1 MRIKKLI
8 MGVLSI
14 FLIGKCYG
22 IEKMKKGEKMDIPI
36 MHICEPEDL
45 EWEKTLPKPE
55 IPTPPKNVGIINWNV
70 LKETAPLEFKGEKEV
85 EAESLKP
92 NGLVKG
98 KGTTEQPYVIKDL
111 YIKVSDKPGLS
122 ISNINK
128 PLIIENVCIDG
139 IPIDENT
146 PAKEWGIVLN
156 NCSGVIIK
164 NCQVSRCRGIYAGW
178 LPTQKNIIF
187 EKNYLFSTYK
197 GIMTQ
202 GGSHFIARGNYVRDS
217 SEYGIFLW
225 TGTDHIIENNYVAW
239 TGREGVGTNGVAH
252 RHLYQN
258 NVILYSGWTAIN
270 VEGENDDTVVRNNL
284 VVDTH
289 YGIILMGNRTLCENN
304 KVFYSSQFGIYI
316 HANDEIT
323 VKNNFVIGSSQS
335 GIFIPQSANKTKIIS
350 NKIWQSYIGIDV
362 QGKDTLVEKNEIYR
376 FFKGIS
382 VSASNCVIRRNSV
395 YRGRNGIWFEGIPET
410 EQGGIVSENYLHH
423 LLAGV
428 VVKKVKSAIFT
439 DNKLESVGQPF
450 PIDNCEE
457 LVIKNNKIIQL
468 RYNGIVLYQ
477 SSKCNVEENELITGM
492 VEAITLNEGG
502 SHTIKNNII
511 KNIRG
516 EFSGGGIR
524 LISTKNNTIIDN
536 YLENCAVGVVFD
548 GKNNQNNLLENNK
561 YIKNGINIGLQN
573 GAEEKFDET
582 NKLDTKAIS
591 RKQ

>member
-8 MGVLSI
+8 IGVLSI

-22 IEKMKKGEKMDIPI
+22 IDEIKKGVKMDIPI

-70 LKETAPLEFKGEKEV
+70 LKETAPLEFKGEKEL

-98 KGTTEQPYVIKDL
+98 KGTNEEPYVIKDL

-122 ISNINK
+122 IAEVNK
-128 PLIIENVCIDG
+128 PLIIENVCVDG

-146 PAKEWGIVLN
+146 PAKEWGIALS

-187 EKNYLFSTYK
+187 EKNYLFSTSK
-197 GIMTQ
+197 GIITQ

-217 SEYGIFLW
+217 SEYGVFLW
-225 TGTDHIIENNYVAW
+225 AGTDHITENNYVAW

-304 KVFYSSQFGIYI
+304 KVFYSSQDGISIYGTNSDMI
-316 HANDEIT
+316 
-323 VKNNFVIGSSQS
+323 VRNNLIVGSSKT
-335 GIFIPQSANKTKIIS
+335 GIVIPQGSRKAKIVS
-350 NKIWQSYIGIDV
+350 NKIWQSDTGIV
-362 QGKDTLVEKNEIYR
+362 VGGKETLVEKNDIYR
-376 FFKGIS
+376 FFIGIS
-382 VSASNCVIRRNSV
+382 VSASNCVIRENSI
-395 YRGRNGIWFEGIPET
+395 YRGRNGIWLEGIPKT

-428 VVKKVKSAIFT
+428 VAKRVKSAIFT

-450 PIDNCEE
+450 PIDNSEE

-477 SSKCNVEENELITGM
+477 SDRCNVEGNELITG
-492 VEAITLNEGG
+492 VAEAITLNEGS
-502 SHTIKNNII
+502 SHIIKKNII

-524 LISTKNNTIIDN
+524 LISTKNNTITEN
-536 YLENCAVGVVFD
+536 SLENCAVGVVFD
-548 GKNNQNNLLENNK
+548 GKNNQNNTIDNNK
-561 YIKNGINIGLQN
+561 YTENGINIGLQN
-573 GAEEKFDET
+573 GAEEKLDET
-582 NKLDTKAIS
+582 NKLDTKS
-591 RKQ
+591 TPRK